1 MDFSIDDSEF
11 SSNDSN
17 NTSCNSF
24 SNTCNNFSQI
34 VPPSADV
41 FNGHN
46 SMHCRENNSYYS
58 PRSAHCGVLT
68 EENIQNRENLVN
80 DSQDGRYNEPSRA
93 FHHQLDVSL
102 PHLLSTTI
110 SSSYSC
116 YQHPPSSSSNLYQGL
131 ISSHPGECQDQPSP
145 SIQHNQLSSSQ
156 HNQLS
161 PANQHNHEL
170 HGSHN
175 QQPPGNL
182 HHYLLPISCH
192 QLHLN
197 MIDDSGDE
205 SDEVF
210 TSADQEVR
218 QVMSATIA
226 RTRQN

>member
-24 SNTCNNFSQI
+24 SNTCNNLSQM
-34 VPPSADV
+34 VPPSTDV

-46 SMHCRENNSYYS
+46 PLHCRENNSYYS
-58 PRSAHCGVLT
+58 PRSQCGVLT

-80 DSQDGRYNEPSRA
+80 DSQEESYNEPTRG

-102 PHLLSTTI
+102 PHLFSTTTR
-110 SSSYSC
+110 SSYSC
-116 YQHPPSSSSNLYQGL
+116 YQHPPSSSSNHYQRL
-131 ISSHPGECQDQPSP
+131 ICHHPGDCQDQRS
-145 SIQHNQLSSSQ
+145 SVIQHYQLSSSQ
-156 HNQLS
+156 HNQQS
-161 PANQHNHEL
+161 PANQHNYQL

-175 QQPPGNL
+175 QHPPGNL
-182 HHYLLPISCH
+182 HHYLLPISCN
-192 QLHLN
+192 QLLPD